1 MTEPGET
8 TSPSATITTTTSL
21 TDTASSNPVELAP
34 RPEPARARTPHLYE
48 LDVVRILTFACVI
61 AVHTISYTATST
73 DVVLNGLLALV
84 HFTREVFFALSSF
97 VLVYSYLSRPVPMR
111 KFWPR
116 RFLLVG
122 VPYLVWSA
130 IYVVVP
136 YLHAPQGTL
145 VSLFRHYVYAVVTGT
160 AWFHLYFLLVTMQV
174 YLLLP
179 VIMWVVR
186 KARGHHVT
194 LLVISGAAQL
204 LLTAAYMYWPAA
216 TALINP
222 YNDQLFISY
231 QFFILL
237 GAVAADHSVQLM
249 AWVRTHRRPIGVV
262 TVLTAAVTIAVYVLA
277 VRSGKSPIAAGVP
290 LQPIIMVWS
299 VAIALGLLA
308 LGSLWSDHRRPGGF
322 LARVVTLG
330 SDRSFGIFLS
340 HPLVLWTVLLL
351 GNHWLSTNIAKPWLT
366 LVTYILVVLGAIAVT
381 ELARRTPL
389 SLPLAGRPFRSNS
402 KAKAKAKASPHG
414 NESKTMA

>member
-1 MTEPGET
+1 MTTVGE
-8 TSPSATITTTTSL
+8 SPTTTAT
-21 TDTASSNPVELAP
+21 PGP
-34 RPEPARARTPHLYE
+34 QPERARERAPHLYE

-61 AVHTISYTATST
+61 MVHTISYTASSG

-97 VLVYSYLSRPVPMR
+97 VLVHSYLNRPVPMR

-130 IYVVVP
+130 IYIVVP
-136 YLHAPQGTL
+136 YMYSPQGTL
-145 VSLFRHYVYAVVTGT
+145 ASLLQHYVYAVLTGT

-179 VIMWVVR
+179 VIVWVVR
-186 KARGHHVT
+186 KMRGHHVT

-204 LLTAAYMYWPAA
+204 LLTGAYMYWPVA
-216 TALINP
+216 TSWINGFSG
-222 YNDQLFISY
+222 QLFISY

-237 GAVAADHSVQLM
+237 GAVAADHSVRLM
-249 AWVRTHRRPIGVV
+249 GWVRRHRKNIGLA
-262 TVLTAAVTIAVYVLA
+262 TLATAAATIEVYLLA
-277 VRSGKSPIAAGVP
+277 IQGGKNPIAAGVP
-290 LQPIIMVWS
+290 LQPIVMVWS

-308 LGSLWSDHRRPGGF
+308 LGSLWSDHRKPHGF
-322 LARVVTLG
+322 LARTIALG

-340 HPLVLWTVLLL
+340 HPLVLWTILLL
-351 GNHWLSTNIAKPWLT
+351 GNHWLSSNVAKPWLT
-366 LVTYILVVLGAIAVT
+366 FVTYILVIIGAIAVT
-381 ELARRTPL
+381 EVARRTPL
-389 SLPLAGRPFRSNS
+389 SLPLAGRPFRSTPKS
-402 KAKAKAKASPHG
+402 KSTSDATPKAKATA
-414 NESKTMA
+414 

>member
-1 MTEPGET
+1 MSEAVG
-8 TSPSATITTTTSL
+8 TITA
-21 TDTASSNPVELAP
+21 TAAAELASQ
-34 RPEPARARTPHLYE
+34 PEPARARAPHLYE

-61 AVHTISYTATST
+61 AVHTISYTASSS

-97 VLVYSYLSRPVPMR
+97 VLVHSYLSRPVPMR

-130 IYVVVP
+130 IYIVVP
-136 YLHAPQGTL
+136 YLQSPHGTL
-145 VSLFRHYVYAVVTGT
+145 WSLLHQYVLAVLTGT

-179 VIMWVVR
+179 VMIWLVR
-186 KARGHHVT
+186 KTRGHHVT
-194 LLVISGAAQL
+194 LLVISGGAQL

-216 TALINP
+216 TSWINGFSG
-222 YNDQLFISY
+222 QLFISY

-237 GAVAADHSVQLM
+237 GAVGADHSLRLM
-249 AWVRTHRRPIGVV
+249 GWVRTHRTYIGLA
-262 TVLTAAVTIAVYVLA
+262 TVATAIATIEVYLLA
-277 VRSGKSPIAAGVP
+277 IQEGKSPMGAGVP

-299 VAIALGLLA
+299 VAVGLGLLA
-308 LGSLWSDHRRPGGF
+308 LGSLWSDHRKPGGI
-322 LARVVTLG
+322 LARTIAVG

-340 HPLVLWTVLLL
+340 HPLVLWTILLL
-351 GNHWLSTNIAKPWLT
+351 GNHWLSSNVPKPWLT
-366 LVTYILVVLGAIAVT
+366 LVAYILVVIGAIAVT
-381 ELARRTPL
+381 EVARRTPL
-389 SLPLAGRPFRSNS
+389 SLPLSGRPFRSTS
-402 KAKAKAKASPHG
+402 KAKPA
-414 NESKTMA
+414 